1 MFVYLFK
8 YMEKALTISPGMPAE
23 RKRNITQVINDYSKR
38 LLGFIR
44 KRVNNEAD
52 AEDVLQD
59 VFYQFIGTTQPIE
72 QLTAWL
78 FTVARNKITDRQ
90 RKRKEASLDDV
101 YTDEDGEE
109 AFAWNELL
117 FDGSNNPEKEYLRTL
132 FWEELNA
139 ALQELPPEQRDV
151 FILHEIEG
159 TSFKELSEM
168 TGESVNTLISRKRYA
183 VLHLRERLQVLKDEL
198 LNY

>member
-1 MFVYLFK
+1 VRLPV
-8 YMEKALTISPGMPAE
+8 YMEEVLTISKGMAKDG
-23 RKRNITQVINDYSKR
+23 KRNITQVINDYSKR

-44 KRVNNEAD
+44 KRVPNEAD

-59 VFYQFIGTTQPIE
+59 VFYQFVGNTQPIE

-90 RKRKEASLDDV
+90 RKHKPEALEDLFRDDESDESFNWTEILLDGND
-101 YTDEDGEE
+101 
-109 AFAWNELL
+109 
-117 FDGSNNPEKEYLRTL
+117 NPERDYLRNL

-139 ALQELPPEQRDV
+139 ALQELPKEQRDV
-151 FILHEIEG
+151 FVQHELEG
-159 TSFKELSEM
+159 ISFKELSEQ

-183 VLHLRERLQVLKDEL
+183 VLHLRERLRVLKDEL